1 MLVILKTLKDR
12 KGEGYIDA
20 VIVVLIAVLGI
31 AFALNVYPVFVAKS
45 NLNQFASE
53 VIREAEIS
61 GQIGSSVNERIDKL
75 EQELIK
81 VDTLDWNA
89 DFIQGTKKIQL
100 DGSIEIEVTK
110 TVDIG
115 FFEFGSFPITLTS
128 KDSGFSEVY
137 WK

>member
-1 MLVILKTLKDR
+1 MIAKFLNDK
-12 KGEGYIDA
+12 KGEGYIDG
-20 VIVVLIAVLGI
+20 VVVVLIAVLGI

-61 GQIGSSVNERIDKL
+61 GQVGSSVNERIEKL
-75 EQELIK
+75 EKELIK
-81 VDTLDWNA
+81 VDTIDWDA
-89 DFIQGTKKIQL
+89 DFIQGTKKVQL
-100 DGSIEIEVTK
+100 DGSIELEVTK

-115 FFEFGSFPITLTS
+115 FFEFGSFPVTLVA
-128 KDSGFSEVY
+128 KDSGFSERY